1 LIRLHR
7 VGGRPPVDDE
17 LVEIADDGSVSVR
30 RTISRAAAP
39 PGPVGR
45 FTDHLDGE
53 AARRIRDEAKIAA
66 AAGNVDLPVPAGAA
80 RDDVQVPGGR
90 AVVPAGA
97 ALPVGWTDLAAS
109 LRALLTAV
117 QDHPAAALEATL
129 DKSEILE
136 LRHLGS
142 DPVDL
147 DLSGLV
153 VRISTWRDDRLI
165 NAVESLAAG
174 PRAIVAG
181 RGWRQSIEVQLATP
195 PPGVRRMIEL
205 EGVLIGDGQ
214 AWRVCSLE
222 ARST

>member
-39 PGPVGR
+39 QGPVGR
-45 FTDHLDGE
+45 FRDHLDGE
-53 AARRIRDEAKIAA
+53 AAKRIREEATVAA

-80 RDDVQVPGGR
+80 RDDVEVPGGR
-90 AVVPAGA
+90 AVGPAGA
-97 ALPVGWTDLAAS
+97 ALPVGWMDLATS
-109 LRALLTAV
+109 LRALLTSV
-117 QDHPAAALEATL
+117 LGHPAAALEATV
-129 DKSEILE
+129 DKSAVLE

-153 VRISTWRDDRLI
+153 VRVSTWRDDRMI
-165 NAVESLAAG
+165 DAVESRPAG
-174 PRAIVAG
+174 PRAIVAA

-195 PPGVRRMIEL
+195 PPGVTRRIEL
-205 EGVLIGDGQ
+205 EGLLIGDGQ